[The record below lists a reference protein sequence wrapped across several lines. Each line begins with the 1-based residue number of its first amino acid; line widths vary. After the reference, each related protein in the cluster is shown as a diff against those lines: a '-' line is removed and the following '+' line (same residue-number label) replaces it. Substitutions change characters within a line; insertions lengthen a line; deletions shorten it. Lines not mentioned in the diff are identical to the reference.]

1 MKLNFLPFLV
11 IPVVLSCANSNSQ
24 GSSETVEGTYVMQ
37 SKSEFSLAE
46 DTLAITPV
54 LGQNDLFSLKRSVG
68 FQRITEKGVKA
79 KELKQETATAI
90 WEAGTSQ
97 LKEQKHGRIY
107 SLSADGNQLSI
118 GSSIYKKVAEE

>member
-37 SKSEFSLAE
+37 SKSEFSVAE
-46 DTLAITPV
+46 DTLIITTV
-54 LGQNDLFSLKRSVG
+54 LGQNDLFSVKRSVG
-68 FQRITEKGVKA
+68 FQRITDKSVQA
-79 KELKQETATAI
+79 KELKQEMATAI
-90 WEAGTSQ
+90 WEASTSQ

-118 GSSIYKKVAEE
+118 GLSIYTKLADN